1 MYCGNRVE
9 DGWARSLSLSLFK
22 APRIWLKT
30 FRNQIYANTHCQ
42 PITTHTH
49 THLAEWEIL
58 GVETVIL
65 FSNQVICDKLI
76 QSPCWNTFP
85 WLKPSQTP
93 PLNLAAVSC
102 WLIFL
107 LCQNKGSVHRHV
119 SALKH
124 LCHGLSYLFFKRATP
139 SPALTVSGL

>member
-1 MYCGNRVE
+1 MEIGWRM
-9 DGWARSLSLSLFK
+9 DGHGLFLFLFSK
-22 APRIWLKT
+22 PLESGWKHLETRYMLTHIA
-30 FRNQIYANTHCQ
+30 NQLQH
-42 PITTHTH
+42 THTH

-93 PLNLAAVSC
+93 TLNLAAVSC